1 MRTTALLIAALALAG
16 CAGLPG
22 LPRLPDLAPAPAVA
36 EAPLPDGAF
45 RFVVVG
51 DTPYGPEDVT
61 MLRAAVPRIKALRP
75 PFVIHVGDFKS
86 GGAACDQAADDGFA
100 ALIADLA
107 PIPVFYTPGDNDWTD
122 CDRGLDPATG
132 NPMSELLRLDRLRA
146 RFLAGAPAGSAAFG
160 WTRQGTSGDNFTW
173 RTGNI
178 RFATVHQVGTGNGYE
193 FVTGDL
199 VDEAGLRARQRAILA
214 GLWIDQAAEAART
227 EGSAALVIALQA
239 DPTDGAGA
247 AAGPCR
253 VASAGRQDCDGHLIL
268 RESLRLAAAK
278 FTGPIL
284 VVHGDTSPFTL
295 NRDFVDVAAPNLW
308 RLNAAGD
315 AGTADGGIPYGERDV
330 TVVTVTPGSATPFA
344 ARGLLNGRVAGTD

>member
-1 MRTTALLIAALALAG
+1 MRIAVSLIAVLALAG
-16 CAGLPG
+16 CAGLPS
-22 LPRLPDLAPAPAVA
+22 LPDLTPEPAVS
-36 EAPLPDGAF
+36 EAPLPEGAF

-51 DTPYGPEDVT
+51 DTPYGPEDGA

-86 GGAACDQAADDGFA
+86 GGAACDQAADDAFA
-100 ALIADLA
+100 GLIAELA
-107 PIPVFYTPGDNDWTD
+107 PIPVFYTPGDNEWTD

-132 NPMSELLRLDRLRA
+132 NPMSELMRLDRLRA
-146 RFLAGAPAGSAAFG
+146 RFLASAPAGSAAFG
-160 WTRQGTSGDNFTW
+160 WSRQGTSGDNMTW
-173 RTGNI
+173 RAGNI
-178 RFATVHQVGTGNGYE
+178 RFATVHQVGTNNGYA
-193 FVTGDL
+193 FVAGDL
-199 VDEAGLRARQRAILA
+199 VDEAGVQARQRAILA
-214 GLWIDQAAEAART
+214 GLWIDQAAEAARA

-295 NRDFVDVAAPNLW
+295 NQDFVDVAAPNLW

-315 AGTADGGIPYGERDV
+315 AGTGDGGIAYGERDV
-330 TVVTVTPGSATPFA
+330 TVVTITPQAATPFA
-344 ARGLLNGRVAGTD
+344 ARGLVNGRVAGAN